1 MTSKKLSP
9 PPQLGTLVIAQN
21 IDGAT
26 FIGYVSGFMGDVDKG
41 KYCVK
46 ITFHEGKQGYRFY
59 SVGEEG
65 KLWRK
70 LPS

>member
-1 MTSKKLSP
+1 MISKKRSS

-21 IDGAT
+21 VDGAT
-26 FIGYVSGFMGDVDKG
+26 CRGYVSGFMGDVDEG
-41 KYCVK
+41 KYCVE

-70 LPS
+70 LPL

>member
-1 MTSKKLSP
+1 MYKKPAP
-9 PPQLGTLVIAQN
+9 PKLGTLVVAQN
-21 IDGAT
+21 IDGT
-26 FIGYVSGFMGDVDKG
+26 MCNGYVSGFMGDIAKG
-41 KYCVK
+41 RYCIE
-46 ITFHEGKQGYRFY
+46 ITFHEGKQNHRFF

>member
-1 MTSKKLSP
+1 MIFDFSP
-9 PPQLGTLVIAQN
+9 PELGTPVIAQN
-21 IDGAT
+21 IDGT
-26 FIGYVSGFMGDVDKG
+26 MCNGYVSGFMGDIANAKG
-41 KYCVK
+41 RYCIE
-46 ITFHEGKQGYRFY
+46 ITFHEGKQNHRFF